1 MTFSRITD
9 YVFNFRVKIGQN
21 FDTWNDIPEYFKLE
35 IKPLC
40 ATLFNALAKSK
51 MRSFS
56 VSLYRICLDPCC
68 RSYTVLCVLSCC
80 YSWVFRIW
88 MLVRYAFS
96 FLDGAY
102 LFFFINTDAWFQ
114 SGGFFLM
121 SRTYWIFC
129 SYSSTTS
136 WSFSLILYV
145 PTALIDIT
153 RWLAVWRLV
162 WGSQCHSLLGDD
174 CDIC

>member
-56 VSLYRICLDPCC
+56 VFLYRICLDPCC
-68 RSYTVLCVLSCC
+68 RSYTVLCVLSC
-80 YSWVFRIW
+80 YSIQDMDAGEVCFQFPGWCLPFFYKYWRMVP
-88 MLVRYAFS
+88 VRC
-96 FLDGAY
+96 
-102 LFFFINTDAWFQ
+102 
-114 SGGFFLM
+114 FFLM
-121 SRTYWIFC
+121 SKTYWIFC

-145 PTALIDIT
+145 PTALLDIT

-162 WGSQCHSLLGDD
+162 WWSQCHSLLGDD
-174 CDIC
+174 CDIW